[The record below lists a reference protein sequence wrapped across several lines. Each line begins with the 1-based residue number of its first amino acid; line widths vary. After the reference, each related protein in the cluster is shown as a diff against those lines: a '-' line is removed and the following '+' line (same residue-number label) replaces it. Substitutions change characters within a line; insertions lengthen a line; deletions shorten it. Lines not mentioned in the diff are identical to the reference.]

1 MVDRRTEI
9 LSGELS
15 FPNQILKLMNPAQD
29 RGITEF
35 INEFWGNI
43 WHNFLREKP
52 SNTITW
58 LEESSDPKFFNL
70 LLTHLS
76 KSGWITS
83 HVEMKYAWIEL
94 NESKLLKWITKEE
107 LINTKFKYKFLKY
120 RLRHTVSTY
129 KDVVQINKQSR
140 QTGLIR
146 EGFMQAGNN
155 VFWYDTK
162 YLQKYI
168 EPIAQNVKKGL
179 RGSTKDITYQEIVD
193 ELIQW
198 YSVED
203 NDYTLGNCKID
214 SRGRSIF
221 NCSKKVFNPVSCK
234 DARALLICKAKKL
247 TVDGWNTIYAAI
259 AELLGYRGKNI
270 EDKIYYGQ
278 NMYILRELPSLEEM
292 EYNSNYDDLH
302 KRIWLERI
310 YENIDNYEYNGWYVP
325 IEVDALASLIQLMA
339 VLTNDITY
347 MEGTNLI
354 GNSFEDIWT
363 VPYCSRSHVKK
374 ALTPKLYGSNKEPK
388 DLWDKNNLKYTRVQL
403 NQISRELYQGKY
415 ANANNFKDFI
425 INNVQPQPW
434 MKVKINGEEFEIECN
449 RFKWEETTQQTFFV
463 YTSSQGIMKK
473 ITRSVS
479 LAPDL
484 EQFKRYFVTLLLHN
498 LDSQVA
504 NKICKEIDWV
514 LPNHDSFLVH
524 PSDAFDVRKVYT
536 SFMFEIYQNRK
547 DILREY
553 FQSIG
558 IFKEYPEIEHEQTI
572 DQFLPYCLK

>member
-1 MVDRRTEI
+1 M
-9 LSGELS
+9 
-15 FPNQILKLMNPAQD
+15 
-29 RGITEF
+29 
-35 INEFWGNI
+35 
-43 WHNFLREKP
+43 
-52 SNTITW
+52 
-58 LEESSDPKFFNL
+58 
-70 LLTHLS
+70 
-76 KSGWITS
+76 
-83 HVEMKYAWIEL
+83 
-94 NESKLLKWITKEE
+94 
-107 LINTKFKYKFLKY
+107 
-120 RLRHTVSTY
+120 
-129 KDVVQINKQSR
+129 
-140 QTGLIR
+140 
-146 EGFMQAGNN
+146 
-155 VFWYDTK
+155 
-162 YLQKYI
+162 
-168 EPIAQNVKKGL
+168 
-179 RGSTKDITYQEIVD
+179 
-193 ELIQW
+193 
-198 YSVED
+198 
-203 NDYTLGNCKID
+203 
-214 SRGRSIF
+214 
-221 NCSKKVFNPVSCK
+221 
-234 DARALLICKAKKL
+234 
-247 TVDGWNTIYAAI
+247 
-259 AELLGYRGKNI
+259 
-270 EDKIYYGQ
+270 
-278 NMYILRELPSLEEM
+278 
-292 EYNSNYDDLH
+292 
-302 KRIWLERI
+302 
-310 YENIDNYEYNGWYVP
+310 
-325 IEVDALASLIQLMA
+325 ALASLIQLMA

-374 ALTPKLYGSNKEPK
+374 ALTPKLYGSSKEPK